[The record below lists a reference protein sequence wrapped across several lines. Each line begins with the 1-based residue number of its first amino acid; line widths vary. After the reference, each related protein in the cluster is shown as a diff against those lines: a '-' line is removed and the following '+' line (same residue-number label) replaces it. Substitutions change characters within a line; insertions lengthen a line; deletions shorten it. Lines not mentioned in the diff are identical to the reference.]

1 MATAQDFLTY
11 FYESWNQSG
20 FKDRRAYNTAIAI
33 AETKTGITPGI
44 VNGVATV
51 PGLPSFQELQQA
63 NGPVATNPPDPSVPN
78 TETEAQNQRELNRV
92 ASQAPAPVPP
102 SQAGPVGTPY
112 DDDDNLNPGWTLDED
127 NNPVYV
133 GGDFVE
139 PATAASAEASRQQAT
154 ILKAQEQATLQQRYN
169 QTTTGDWRVRI
180 RLAPS
185 ANYLYKAK
193 NPGIMSPLVASDGV
207 IFPYLPT
214 VQTRY
219 EATYDRRDLT
229 HSNYRGYFYKNSS
242 VGEISVNGTFT
253 AQDTWEAQYL
263 LAVIHFFRSATKMF
277 YGKDEFRGAPPPLVM
292 LSGFGEY
299 QFNGHPCLISNFN
312 YTLPNGVDYI
322 RVNPNNQ
329 GQNLVIN
336 RNQVSSSPASTIE
349 TAWRR
354 ISGLVNL
361 ATGGKVDAGAQSGLQ
376 DLGYVTQTVSGTSQT
391 TYVPTKMEIQITL
404 LPVQTRSQVSQQFS
418 LKEFANGNLLKGGFW

>member
-1 MATAQDFLTY
+1 M
-11 FYESWNQSG
+11 
-20 FKDRRAYNTAIAI
+20 AYNSQTALALDNLLQQNIELEVAFDLLSI
-33 AETKTGITPGI
+33 PPEQQAYYQLGDGTFVVPAVTEPFATNTPQPDAET
-44 VNGVATV
+44 A
-51 PGLPSFQELQQA
+51 
-63 NGPVATNPPDPSVPN
+63 
-78 TETEAQNQRELNRV
+78 AQNQRELNRV
-92 ASQAPAPVPP
+92 ASQAPAPVD
-102 SQAGPVGTPY
+102 QFEVDGTGRQ
-112 DDDDNLNPGWTLDED
+112 DSNLGIQL
-127 NNPVYV
+127 
-133 GGDFVE
+133 
-139 PATAASAEASRQQAT
+139 TAAEIEDAEQGAAMQAAIT
-154 ILKAQEQATLQQRYN
+154 RAQDQATLQQRYN